1 MFIKYIGERGITLSY
16 ILQGVDTI
24 MKTKAIKAVNK
35 QTGEIRYFDSVKEGS
50 EALGVCYHTISDIL
64 CGKFYSHSKGWVF
77 EFVEPHDKPNDK
89 PIVRDWEKDRM
100 NPVLMQQKIRVG
112 AEFKNFTVMAQALG
126 FYINLQGG
134 KIREGYKIKFRRYF
148 DWTTDGQKIII
159 SEVFFDDKELEEEIA
174 KLEND

>member
-1 MFIKYIGERGITLSY
+1 
-16 ILQGVDTI
+16 
-24 MKTKAIKAVNK
+24 
-35 QTGEIRYFDSVKEGS
+35 
-50 EALGVCYHTISDIL
+50 
-64 CGKFYSHSKGWVF
+64 
-77 EFVEPHDKPNDK
+77 
-89 PIVRDWEKDRM
+89 M
-100 NPVLMQQKIRVG
+100 NPILMQQKIRVG